1 MKQAAE
7 HISHVAIFLA
17 LLSLSACEL
26 GTKPDLKD
34 GTAQLNIVAVWDS
47 TGENH
52 LMPVRNAQV
61 YLSSEYG
68 IMLFRTDDFGRAVMA
83 NLPVSS
89 YDVGVQGRHPID
101 PQIALLRSLERIS
114 VAANQRKED
123 TIYVSPVPRS
133 GIVINEIYVCGPVNN
148 AFFFYDQYLE
158 LYNASDSVRYLDG
171 AMVMRFS
178 GNRDGRG
185 PGADEGDDGDID
197 GATYVFRFPGTP
209 GGNQYPIQPGE
220 FLVLAQDAINHSQVI
235 SSAINLENADWE
247 FFNQFSPND
256 VDNPNVPNILN
267 MRPDRP
273 QDFILNLVS
282 DVVILSD
289 GRDSVW
295 ADGIDIST
303 ILDGVEYQPTT
314 TAPKTLDSRVDRGFA
329 LGPSQYEG
337 KSMQRREPGY
347 DTNNSTLD
355 FRMLDRPTPKRQ

>member
-1 MKQAAE
+1 ML
-7 HISHVAIFLA
+7 VLC
-17 LLSLSACEL
+17 LTSACDFAM
-26 GTKPDLKD
+26 KPDMRD
-34 GTAQLNIVAVWDS
+34 GTAQLNLVVVWDS
-47 TGENH
+47 TGENQ
-52 LMPVRNAQV
+52 LMPVKDAQV

-68 IMLFRTDDFGRAVMA
+68 VRLFRTDELGRAVIA
-83 NLPVSS
+83 NLPASS
-89 YDVGVQGRHPID
+89 YDVGVQGQHPID
-101 PQIALLRSLERIS
+101 PQIALLGSLERLFLG
-114 VAANQRKED
+114 ANQLKED

-133 GIVINEIYVCGPVNN
+133 GIVINEIYVCGPINN

-171 AMVMRFS
+171 VMVMRFS
-178 GNRDGRG
+178 SNRDGRG
-185 PGADEGDDGDID
+185 PGADEGDDSDID

-209 GGNQYPIQPGE
+209 GGNQYPIQPRE
-220 FLVLAQDAINHSQVI
+220 FLVLAQDAINHSTVI

-282 DVVILSD
+282 DIVILAD

-295 ADGIDIST
+295 ADGIEIST

-314 TAPKTLDSRVDRGFA
+314 TAAKTLDSRVDRGFA

-355 FRMLDRPTPKRQ
+355 FLMLDRPTPKRP